1 MTGLAVHEID
11 EVEATDLTG
20 RLIVATPSLYDPHF
34 YHTVTY
40 ICAHNEN
47 GAIGLI
53 VNRPTGMA
61 LADIFEQMNIHTED
75 ASVASNK
82 IYAGGPVQQ
91 ERGFVLHAPFKSWG
105 SSIQISDQICVTTSR
120 DIMHALANGDGP
132 DEVLVTLGYAGW
144 NTGQLEH
151 ELAENSWLCVPCNPH
166 LLFYT
171 PPEKRWAAS
180 IEMLGFDAGS
190 LSVQSG
196 QA

>member
-1 MTGLAVHEID
+1 MESFAHEI
-11 EVEATDLTG
+11 EASDLTG
-20 RLIVATPSLYDPHF
+20 KLIVSTPSLYDPHF

-53 VNRPTGMA
+53 VNRPTSMD
-61 LADIFEQMNIHTED
+61 LADIFEQMDIHAEHMPM
-75 ASVASNK
+75 ARNK

-91 ERGFVLHAPFKSWG
+91 ERGFVLHAPCNSWN
-105 SSIQISDQICVTTSR
+105 SSIQISDQLCVTTSR
-120 DIMHALANGDGP
+120 DIIHALANGDGP
-132 DEVLVTLGYAGW
+132 NEVLITLGYAGW
-144 NTGQLEH
+144 TTGQLEH
-151 ELAENSWLCVPCNPH
+151 ELAEDSWLCVPFNPN

-180 IEMLGFDAGS
+180 IEMLGFNAGS
-190 LSVQSG
+190 LSIQSG